1 MSTNVNTPAKETN
14 KLGSLVKAFHNYY
27 APFITAIILLIASV
41 IFTILTPGTIRSLTN
56 EISPVGKEMVNG
68 TFAVNMEN
76 VAHYALLL
84 VIYIGSAF
92 ITGLISG
99 LILNTIIQKF
109 SKDIRQQISS
119 KINKMPLDY
128 FDTTQ
133 TGDIL
138 SVITNDVDTLST
150 SLQNSVSMLVQS
162 GVMLIGVFIAMFI
175 ACWQMALVVIC
186 SLPIMLI
193 IISMTFKYALPLF
206 DKNQKVLGDV
216 NATVEENY
224 SGQLVI
230 KAFNAESKKVEEFKQ
245 KNDLLGSILY
255 KSQGV
260 GSLIEPAMSFVSYL
274 TYAAVLIVAGL
285 LFANNIISDIGVI
298 TGFIVYVSLFQEPLA
313 QIGQASSTIQLGTAA
328 CNRVFTF
335 LEQEELSDES
345 GKKQLLDH
353 SHIRGEVEFKDVC
366 FGYDPK
372 KLTITN
378 FSCKVKPGMKVA
390 IIGPTGAGKTTLVN
404 LLMRFYEIT
413 SGDILVDG
421 VSIKDMS
428 RRELR
433 EIFGMILQE
442 TWVINGT
449 LRENIVY
456 NLKNVDE
463 NRLQEILKETN
474 LSHYVS
480 TLPQGLDTEIRK
492 ESALSAGQKQ
502 LVTIARA
509 MTENAPMLILDEATS
524 NVDTRTEILI
534 QKAMDSLTSGRTSFV
549 IAHRLSTIK
558 NADLIIVMKDGNIVE
573 TGNHDSLMEL
583 GGLYSEIYNSQ
594 FN

>member
-1 MSTNVNTPAKETN
+1 MSNKVNAAPKE
-14 KLGSLVKAFHNYY
+14 KSKMGSLVKAFRRYY
-27 APFITAIILLIASV
+27 IPFLVSILLLIASV
-41 IFTILTPGTIRSLTN
+41 IFTILTPGTIRRLTN
-56 EISPVGKEMVNG
+56 ELIPPTNFVGVFHVNLD
-68 TFAVNMEN
+68 N
-76 VAHYALLL
+76 VTRYGITL
-84 VIYIGSAF
+84 VIYIGVAF
-92 ITGLISG
+92 LTGFISG
-99 LILNTIIQKF
+99 FILNTIIQKF
-109 SKDIRQQISS
+109 SKDLRREISC

-138 SVITNDVDTLST
+138 SIMTNDVDTLST

-162 GVMLIGVFIAMFI
+162 GVMLIGVLIAMFL
-175 ACWQMALVVIC
+175 ACWQMALVVLC
-186 SLPIMLI
+186 SLPIMLVI
-193 IISMTFKYALPLF
+193 ILITFKKSLPLF
-206 DKNQKVLGDV
+206 DQTQEILGEV
-216 NATVEENY
+216 NSTVEENY

-230 KAFNAESKKVEEFKQ
+230 KAFNAESKKIADFKE
-245 KNDLLGSILY
+245 KNNLLGSALY
-255 KSQGV
+255 KSQAIG
-260 GSLIEPAMSFVSYL
+260 GLIEPAMSFVSYL
-274 TYAAVLIVAGL
+274 TYGAVLICAGL
-285 LFANNIISDIGVI
+285 LFANGSINDVGVI
-298 TGFIVYVSLFQEPLA
+298 TGFIIYVSLFQEPLA
-313 QIGQASSTIQLGTAA
+313 QIGQASSTIQLGSAA
-328 CNRVFTF
+328 CNRVFNF
-335 LEQEELSDES
+335 LEKEELDDDSA
-345 GKKQLLDH
+345 KPVLLDH

-372 KLTITN
+372 KLTIRN
-378 FSCKVKPGMKVA
+378 FSGKIKPGMKVA

-404 LLMRFYEIT
+404 LLMRFYELT

-428 RRELR
+428 RSELR
-433 EIFGMILQE
+433 DIFGMILQE

-463 NRLQEILKETN
+463 NRLQEILVETN
-474 LSHYVS
+474 LKHYVD
-480 TLPQGLDTEIRK
+480 TLPNGLDTVIQK

-534 QKAMDSLTSGRTSFV
+534 QKAMDSLTKGRTSFV

-558 NADLIIVMKDGNIVE
+558 NADLIFVMKEGNIVE
-573 TGNHDSLMEL
+573 TGNHDSLMKL
-583 GGLYSEIYNSQ
+583 GGLYCEIYNSQ

>member
-1 MSTNVNTPAKETN
+1 MSKTVKPVRKGRN
-14 KLGSLVKAFHNYY
+14 KLGSLVKAFHKYY
-27 APFITAIILLIASV
+27 VPFIISIILLIASV
-41 IFTILTPGTIRSLTN
+41 IFTILIPGTIRNLTN
-56 EISPVGKEMVNG
+56 EISPAGG
-68 TFAVNMEN
+68 TFIDGKFMIDFEKVTYFAVILI
-76 VAHYALLL
+76 V
-84 VIYIGSAF
+84 YIGLSF
-92 ITGLISG
+92 ITNVISG

-109 SKDIRQQISS
+109 SKDLRREISE
-119 KINKMPLDY
+119 KINRMPLNY

-133 TGDIL
+133 IGDIL

-162 GVMLIGVFIAMFI
+162 AVMLAGVFVAMFI
-175 ACWQMALVVIC
+175 ACWQMALVVVC
-186 SLPIMLI
+186 SLPIMLVI
-193 IISMTFKYALPLF
+193 IFVTFKFALPLF
-206 DKNQKVLGDV
+206 DKNQKVLGEV
-216 NATVEENY
+216 NAVVEENY

-230 KAFNAESKKVEEFKQ
+230 KAFNAEDQKIEEFRE
-245 KNDLLGSILY
+245 KNDSLKSILY
-255 KSQGV
+255 KSQAIG
-260 GSLIEPAMSFVSYL
+260 GLIEPAMSFVSYL
-274 TYAAVLIVAGL
+274 TYAAVLIVGGL
-285 LFANNIISDIGVI
+285 LFSNGSIADIGII
-298 TGFIVYVSLFQEPLA
+298 TGFIIYVSLFQEPLA

-328 CNRVFTF
+328 CNRVFNF
-335 LEQEELSDES
+335 LELEELEAE
-345 GKKQLLDH
+345 GEKPQLLDH
-353 SHIRGEVEFKDVC
+353 NNIRGEVEFKDVC

-372 KLTITN
+372 KLTIKN
-378 FSCKVKPGMKVA
+378 FSGKIKPGMKVA

-413 SGDILVDG
+413 SGDILIDG

-428 RRELR
+428 RSELR
-433 EIFGMILQE
+433 DIFGMILQE
-442 TWVINGT
+442 TWVINGS

-456 NLKNVDE
+456 NLKDVDE
-463 NRLQEILKETN
+463 NRLNEILEETN
-474 LSHYVS
+474 LSHFVS
-480 TLPQGLDTEIRK
+480 TLPEGLDTVIQK
-492 ESALSAGQKQ
+492 DSALSAGQKQ

-558 NADLIIVMKDGNIVE
+558 NADLIFVMKDGNIVE
-573 TGNHDSLMEL
+573 TGTHDSLMEL

>member
-1 MSTNVNTPAKETN
+1 MSKNISAAPKQKN
-14 KLGSLVKAFHNYY
+14 KLGSLVKSFRKYY
-27 APFITAIILLIASV
+27 FPFIISIILLIGSV
-41 IFTILTPGTIRSLTN
+41 VCTIMTPGTIRSLTN
-56 EISPVGKEMVNG
+56 EISPVGKELVDG
-68 TFAVNMEN
+68 KFFIDTKQVL
-76 VAHYALLL
+76 HYATLL
-84 VIYIGSAF
+84 VIYIGVAF

-99 LILNTIIQKF
+99 FILNTIIQKY
-109 SKDIRQQISS
+109 SKDLRRQISC
-119 KINKMPLDY
+119 KINKMPLNY

-138 SVITNDVDTLST
+138 SVITNDVDTLGT

-193 IISMTFKYALPLF
+193 IILLTFKYALPLF
-206 DKNQKVLGDV
+206 DKNQKLLGEV

-230 KAFNAESKKVEEFKQ
+230 KAFNAESKKVEEFKK
-245 KNDLLGSILY
+245 KNDVFGGILY
-255 KSQGV
+255 KSQAI

-274 TYAAVLIVAGL
+274 TYAAVLITAGL
-285 LFANNIISDIGVI
+285 LFANGKISDIGVI

-328 CNRVFTF
+328 CNRVFVF
-335 LEQEELSDES
+335 LEREELES
-345 GKKQLLDH
+345 EGEKKTLLDH

-366 FGYDPK
+366 FGYDPN
-372 KLTITN
+372 KLTIKH
-378 FSCKVKPGMKVA
+378 FSGKIAPGMKVA

-404 LLMRFYEIT
+404 LLMRFYELT

-421 VSIKDMS
+421 VSIKEMS
-428 RRELR
+428 RQELR
-433 EIFGMILQE
+433 DIFGMILQE

-456 NLKNVDE
+456 NLKDVDE
-463 NRLQEILKETN
+463 NRLQEILEETN
-474 LSHYVS
+474 LSHYVAS
-480 TLPQGLDTEIRK
+480 LPQGLDTEIQK

-558 NADLIIVMKDGNIVE
+558 NADLIFVMKDGNIVE
-573 TGNHDSLMEL
+573 TGNHDSLMKL